1 MNQIGAIQGMLQSLL
16 VRAESQGLVRTN
28 ASTQTR
34 SPQPDKDAK
43 TENVT
48 NVTEP
53 KMEAIAVEP
62 VPVPAEV
69 PPDGQQGIMEGFER
83 SLQLKF
89 KHFIEKSLLDYA
101 KTTESRFFEIHTK
114 YRRLK
119 EKYEETS
126 RESQTLKAV
135 VESYKVQLEH
145 ANTRIAQLSQRCQIE
160 HRPA

>member
-34 SPQPDKDAK
+34 LPQLDKDGK

-48 NVTEP
+48 NVTEL
-53 KMEAIAVEP
+53 KVEALVAEP
-62 VPVPAEV
+62 TPAPPEV
-69 PPDGQQGIMEGFER
+69 VSDGQQGIMEGFER

-126 RESQTLKAV
+126 RESQTLKSV

-145 ANTRIAQLSQRCQIE
+145 ANSRIAQLSQRCTLE
-160 HRPA
+160 KRPS